1 MKKFKTIK
9 EMRQDPNMLNLTY
22 GQYTK
27 VLIDGKE
34 YIVTSSNGTYDDII
48 EDYLYKALEKFNK
61 EFDINK
67 LPVPKGYS
75 LEDAMFETCVAL
87 REKLLEEYAE
97 AGIEFINVREAMNNN
112 VIYENLEDKDFG
124 ISNLTAGDI
133 LTIEGYE
140 YIVIEKV
147 QGTQYKVLANEL
159 ANNGGTMQFGST
171 NEYKISRIATY
182 LDNDY
187 YNSLSPSIQNA
198 IIETSIQQKVSSTG
212 YDGDKNNPTWTGE
225 AVDAGTHKIFIPSW
239 DEVTKVYGSTPE
251 QLKTYSNGSYTY
263 TWLRDTCR
271 SGLLL
276 VQSRGVLNELDPH
289 NYECVRPAFVIDL
302 SKVKCKEYKPLLG
315 KSDIKFLAPL
325 LIPYTGVPATMK
337 KILTTVPCLNGAV
350 TEFYVLHIESK
361 LDGCP
366 LAIIPLT
373 VATPDFDLL
382 DTNIQYELD
391 IKALLKEYI
400 NSEN

>member
-97 AGIEFINVREAMNNN
+97 AGIEFINVREAMNNG

-147 QGTQYKVLANEL
+147 QGNQYKVLSSDAVWKRFDDNRS
-159 ANNGGTMQFGST
+159 NNYATST
-171 NEYKISRIATY
+171 IADY

-187 YNSLSPSIQNA
+187 YNNLPEIIKNA
-198 IIETSIQQKVSSTG
+198 VVKTPIQQTELNT
-212 YDGDKNNPTWTGE
+212 YAFINPTNWGE
-225 AVDAGTHKIFIPSW
+225 KNDAGTHKVFIPSW
-239 DEVTKVYGSTPE
+239 EEVTKVYGTSHYK
-251 QLKTYSNGSYTY
+251 LKAYAPDSW
-263 TWLRDTCR
+263 TWLRDIY
-271 SGLLL
+271 SSDVL
-276 VQSRGVLNELDPH
+276 VVDCNGILDSTVPH
-289 NYECVRPAFVIDL
+289 INLYVRPAFVLDL
-302 SKVKCKEYKPLLG
+302 SKIEFTKNKEG
-315 KSDIKFLAPL
+315 GIK
-325 LIPYTGVPATMK
+325 
-337 KILTTVPCLNGAV
+337 
-350 TEFYVLHIESK
+350 
-361 LDGCP
+361 
-366 LAIIPLT
+366 
-373 VATPDFDLL
+373 
-382 DTNIQYELD
+382 
-391 IKALLKEYI
+391 
-400 NSEN
+400 